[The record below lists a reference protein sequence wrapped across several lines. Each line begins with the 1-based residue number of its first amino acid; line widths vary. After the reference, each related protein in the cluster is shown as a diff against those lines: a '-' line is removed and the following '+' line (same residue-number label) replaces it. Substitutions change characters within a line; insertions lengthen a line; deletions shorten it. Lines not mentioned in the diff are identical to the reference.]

1 MTDNNVNDNILESN
15 LIIPSTEVSTTT
27 ESSQPSSSSL
37 PPPPPSSSS
46 STETT
51 METTTETSSTIPPDE
66 ESVFQSEPE
75 PIITSSSTTETIET
89 STPPPPPPPTETET
103 ETTTEPSTTST
114 TTTNNDD
121 VMGDAM
127 DDVTSSDHSEQK
139 SLGRIEGYHDNNL
152 IVNYIPPDMYEE
164 QFHTLF
170 EPYGSIVNWKLVR
183 DKATGTSLGYG
194 FVMYSTKASAE
205 VAIREL
211 NGKSIRGKHLKV
223 AFAGKPGGESNNT
236 NVYIANISEDAPKD
250 AIERIF
256 GRYGRIVETNIL
268 MDKMTGKNKGI
279 AFIKYERRSE
289 AERAIDELNGTNPP
303 GICSKPL
310 TLKVKK

>member
-15 LIIPSTEVSTTT
+15 LIIPSTEVSTAT
-27 ESSQPSSSSL
+27 ESSQPSSSL

-46 STETT
+46 SSTETT
-51 METTTETSSTIPPDE
+51 EPTTETSTIPPDE

-75 PIITSSSTTETIET
+75 SIITSSSTTETTEETTTT
-89 STPPPPPPPTETET
+89 STPPPTSTTTTETE
-103 ETTTEPSTTST
+103 TTST
-114 TTTNNDD
+114 TTTNNDDD

-139 SLGRIEGYHDNNL
+139 SLGRIEGHHDNNL

-164 QFHTLF
+164 QFRTLF